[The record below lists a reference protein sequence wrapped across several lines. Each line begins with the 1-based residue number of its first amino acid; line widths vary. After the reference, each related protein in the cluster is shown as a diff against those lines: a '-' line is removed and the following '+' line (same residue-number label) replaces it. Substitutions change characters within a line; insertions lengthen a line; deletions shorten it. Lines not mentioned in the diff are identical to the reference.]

1 MDEKEA
7 NIDLVFRNGLKD
19 YEVLPPPEVWDNIS
33 PAVRKQQRA
42 YIILRAAAM
51 IAVLVTLG
59 FLTST
64 WNNKVSD
71 TLINNPL
78 ASDPDVLPQAA
89 VTTGERLLA
98 DAGYIQRSST
108 PEPAPVISTVT
119 ADIKGENDLSSQRN
133 TTHLVAE
140 GLLQEISGESRF
152 RNSEPVTTAL
162 NIPVSET
169 IIQDIQVADK
179 KERWSIA
186 ALVSPTYLSNFQTG
200 NNEAMRQLGTVEQPV
215 VSYAGGL
222 ALSYKVNRRF
232 SVQSGLY
239 YSSYGN
245 ELSGITTFGG
255 YGSYDQAKGN
265 RNFEVKTTNGPVYTD
280 NSDVY
285 LIDVASDSRV
295 SADIDNS
302 KFDPANA
309 SLQYLNSSL
318 MQNLSYL
325 ELPVILRYKLVDRAI
340 DFNLIGGLSSNLL
353 VNNSV
358 YTSLD
363 GTKYEVGRT
372 SGLNPVTF
380 SSSLGMGMEY
390 SLSKN
395 LSVNFEPTFRYF
407 LNPFS
412 NTEGIGVHPYSF
424 GIFSGIS
431 YKF

>member
-1 MDEKEA
+1 MDEREA
-7 NIDLVFRNGLKD
+7 NIDVVFRNGLKD
-19 YEVLPPPEVWDNIS
+19 YEVLPPPEVWDKIS
-33 PAVRKQQRA
+33 PAVLKQQRA

-59 FLTST
+59 FLTYT
-64 WNNKVSD
+64 WNNEVSD
-71 TLINNPL
+71 SLISTPL
-78 ASDPDVLPQAA
+78 ASYPDVQSPA
-89 VTTGERLLA
+89 VTIPEEMLIA
-98 DAGYIQRSST
+98 DAGYVKRSSS
-108 PEPAPVISTVT
+108 PEPVPESSVVT
-119 ADIKGENDLSSQRN
+119 ADLKVENNFSSQRN
-133 TTHLVAE
+133 TSHLVAD
-140 GLLQEISGESRF
+140 GLSQDVSGESRF
-152 RNSEPVTTAL
+152 RNSEPVTVSL

-169 IIQDIQVADK
+169 IFQDIPAGDK

-200 NNEAMRQLGTVEQPV
+200 NNEAVRQLGTIEQPV

-245 ELSGITTFGG
+245 ELTGITSFGG
-255 YGSYDQAKGN
+255 FQNYDQAKGN
-265 RNFEVKTTNGPVYTD
+265 RNFEVQTTNGTVYTD

-285 LIDVASDSRV
+285 LVDAASDTRM
-295 SADIDNS
+295 SAYIDNS
-302 KFDPANA
+302 KFDPTKA
-309 SLQYLNSSL
+309 SLEYLNSSL

-340 DFNLIGGLSSNLL
+340 DFNLIGGVSSNLL

-372 SGLNPVTF
+372 AGLNSVTF

-390 SLSKN
+390 SFSKN
-395 LSVNFEPTFRYF
+395 LSLNFEPTFRYF

>member
-1 MDEKEA
+1 MDEREA
-7 NIDLVFRNGLKD
+7 NIDVVFRNGLKD
-19 YEVLPPPEVWDNIS
+19 YEVLPPPEVWDKIS

-64 WNNKVSD
+64 WNNEVSNR
-71 TLINNPL
+71 LLNSPQ
-78 ASDPDVLPQAA
+78 ASNPDVQPQAA
-89 VTTGERLLA
+89 IIPEEMLIA
-98 DAGYIQRSST
+98 DAGYVERPSSS
-108 PEPAPVISTVT
+108 EPVPVRSTVQP
-119 ADIKGENDLSSQRN
+119 DLEGENNFSSQRN
-133 TTHLVAE
+133 TSHLVAD
-140 GLLQEISGESRF
+140 GLSQEVSGESRF
-152 RNSEPVTTAL
+152 RSREPVAVSL
-162 NIPVSET
+162 NIPVSEA
-169 IIQDIQVADK
+169 IFQDIPPVDK

-186 ALVSPTYLSNFQTG
+186 ALISPTYLSNFQTG
-200 NNEAMRQLGTVEQPV
+200 NNEAVRQLGTIEQPV
-215 VSYAGGL
+215 VSYAGGV

-245 ELSGITTFGG
+245 ELTGITSFGG
-255 YGSYDQAKGN
+255 FQNYDQAKGN
-265 RNFEVKTTNGPVYTD
+265 RNFEVQTTNGLVYTD

-285 LIDVASDSRV
+285 LVDAASDTRM
-295 SADIDNS
+295 SAYIDNS
-302 KFDPANA
+302 TFDPTKA
-309 SLQYLNSSL
+309 SLEYLNSSL

-363 GTKYEVGRT
+363 GTKYEVGKT
-372 SGLNPVTF
+372 AGLNPVTF

-390 SLSKN
+390 SFSKN
-395 LSVNFEPTFRYF
+395 FSLNFEPTFRYF